1 MLKPRLSLILDLRGS
16 DQRNSFPPTAEMK
29 NWGGFP
35 LDRGWFGS
43 HYSSTSAPLLLGA
56 HLSCPKTAASGWAA
70 TRVRK
75 HNCLPTVKLTL
86 VVQRL

>member
-1 MLKPRLSLILDLRGS
+1 MCANLDRNFDLSLVRQI
-16 DQRNSFPPTAEMK
+16 K

-35 LDRGWFGS
+35 LDRGWLGS

-56 HLSCPKTAASGWAA
+56 HLSCLLAAASGWAA

-75 HNCLPTVKLTL
+75 QDCIATVKL
-86 VVQRL
+86 